1 MGLLLAGRVQALPTA
16 DGALITNLA
25 TATFATASLNG
36 FAVTYGATANVLVA
50 NPCVA
55 IQKVPDVTVQS
66 AVSKVTY
73 TLWVANCSPTT
84 SAFGITVTDKLPDNV
99 SYDAPRGSWNGGSGG
114 TWVSSDSPSG
124 AVGSYVGGTPPAGQ
138 TTPMFLRFVLDQLG
152 AGKSAMIAYSVVVL

>member
-1 MGLLLAGRVQALPTA
+1 MVPPLAHALPTA

-36 FAVTYGATANVLVA
+36 FAVSYGASANVLVA

-66 AVSKVTY
+66 SGSKVTY

-84 SAFGITVTDKLPDNV
+84 SAFNITVTDKLPDNV
-99 SYDAPRGSWNGGSGG
+99 SYDAARGNWNGGSGG
-114 TWVSSDSPSG
+114 TWTSSDSPTG
-124 AVGSYVGGTPPAGQ
+124 AAGSYVTTPPTAGQ
-138 TTPMFLRFVLDQLG
+138 TTPLFLRFVLDQLG
-152 AGKSAMIAYSVVVL
+152 AGKSALIAYSVVVL